1 MSNQVKGKAVK
12 ILQPQ
17 TGTGKNGAWVKQE
30 FIIETSDQ
38 YPKKIC
44 LTAWGTL
51 ATVAGQLEL
60 DEQVEVSFNAESRE
74 HNERWY
80 TELKVWKIDRLG
92 FNETD
97 NKPKKESLSKK
108 EDTIIDDLE
117 EDTLPF

>member
-1 MSNQVKGKAVK
+1 MSNQVKGKAIK

-60 DEQVEVSFNAESRE
+60 DEEVEVFFNAESRE

-80 TELKVWKIDRLG
+80 TELKAWKIDRLG

-108 EDTIIDDLE
+108 EDTSE
-117 EDTLPF
+117 EDQDLPF